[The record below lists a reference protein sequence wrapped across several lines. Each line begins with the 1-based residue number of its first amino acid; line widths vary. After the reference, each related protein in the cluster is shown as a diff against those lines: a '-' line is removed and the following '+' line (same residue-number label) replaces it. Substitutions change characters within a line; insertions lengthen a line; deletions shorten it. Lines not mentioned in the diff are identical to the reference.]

1 MGCLRG
7 SGMILDLMQQG
18 PMTFWPVGSAW
29 WVGEWEDIGSNAARP
44 NGVLVNPHVD
54 RFIENRNSSGSTDQ
68 LSIRGRSKASSG
80 SKAEP
85 D

>member
-29 WVGEWEDIGSNAARP
+29 WLGEWEDIGSNAAMP

-54 RFIENRNSSGSTDQ
+54 RFRFDKSTVDSRPVQ
-68 LSIRGRSKASSG
+68 SLFWLKS
-80 SKAEP
+80 
-85 D
+85 